1 MAWTSQE
8 DYEAQ
13 HGTQAAQAAKQSRA
27 VLVMDGP
34 WRLTRLMIDGDG
46 MRSVPLDNSVR
57 STTQEIKTLQAREY
71 ERTGIQWDIEKYSQ
85 TK

>member
-1 MAWTSQE
+1 MGWTSQE

-27 VLVMDGP
+27 VLAMDGP
-34 WRLTRLMIDGDG
+34 WRLTRLLIDGQG

-57 STTQEIKTLQAREY
+57 STSREIETLQAREY
-71 ERTGIQWDIEKYSQ
+71 ERTGIQWDIEKCS
-85 TK
+85 

>member
-1 MAWTSQE
+1 MGWTSQE

-27 VLVMDGP
+27 VLVTDGP

-57 STTQEIKTLQAREY
+57 STSREIETLQAREY
-71 ERTGIQWDIEKYSQ
+71 ERTGIQWDIEKYS
-85 TK
+85 

>member
-57 STTQEIKTLQAREY
+57 STSREIETLQAREY
-71 ERTGIQWDIEKYSQ
+71 ERTGIQWDIEKYS
-85 TK
+85 